1 MTNIMFRPSF
11 TIKSSDALARSLSAQ
26 FNADPYQITNDPLED
41 AARAELGLEDVSLS
55 KSLLQQAGALVNL
68 QSSSSISYSESENL
82 RGMLQ
87 YNRRLSAM
95 GRNITVRTD
104 ASYGKT
110 DANSLSLTNAYMYL
124 VDVANGNETD
134 HYNTY
139 RYNVTP
145 TRNYSYSLQATYSE
159 PLWRATFLQLS
170 YKFTYKYSKTD
181 RSTYNFSDFS
191 DEEANQWASIT
202 PEYRGWGN
210 YLGTLR
216 SPLDEYFD
224 SDQSRFSEY
233 KNYIHEMQLMM
244 RFVRPK
250 YNLSFGA
257 MLQPQRSNFIYD
269 YMGQHIETTRN
280 VTNFSPTL
288 DFRYRFSKV
297 SNLRVNY
304 RGTTSQPSMTDLLD
318 ITDDS
323 NPLNI
328 KKGNPGLKPSFTH
341 NFRLFYNNYIEKHQR
356 ALMTFVNFSMT
367 RNSISDMVT
376 YDDKTGGRTTQPETS
391 TATGTHEA
399 PSCSI
404 QPSTALAYGT
414 STPSP
419 PSPIPMPWAI

>member
-1 MTNIMFRPSF
+1 
-11 TIKSSDALARSLSAQ
+11 
-26 FNADPYQITNDPLED
+26 
-41 AARAELGLEDVSLS
+41 
-55 KSLLQQAGALVNL
+55 
-68 QSSSSISYSESENL
+68 
-82 RGMLQ
+82 
-87 YNRRLSAM
+87 
-95 GRNITVRTD
+95 
-104 ASYGKT
+104 
-110 DANSLSLTNAYMYL
+110 
-124 VDVANGNETD
+124 
-134 HYNTY
+134 
-139 RYNVTP
+139 
-145 TRNYSYSLQATYSE
+145 
-159 PLWRATFLQLS
+159 
-170 YKFTYKYSKTD
+170 
-181 RSTYNFSDFS
+181 
-191 DEEANQWASIT
+191 
-202 PEYRGWGN
+202 
-210 YLGTLR
+210 
-216 SPLDEYFD
+216 
-224 SDQSRFSEY
+224 
-233 KNYIHEMQLMM
+233 
-244 RFVRPK
+244 
-250 YNLSFGA
+250 
-257 MLQPQRSNFIYD
+257 MLQPQKSNFIYD

-280 VTNFSPTL
+280 VTNFSPAL